1 VGPAGYPG
9 TWGAEMSDEQED
21 TAEAAWYEAAM
32 TVVAAFLET
41 DPARA
46 RRLWREAAELTV
58 AYAARSADP
67 DDDED
72 LEQLRAELTMP
83 DPVRA
88 RGIAMETAYAL
99 LESRREH
106 GIHNLDDMHPPEE
119 LAYIRGTLIARG
131 DEAGLEKIER
141 MVVVERFLD
150 GLEAGEAAAS

>member
-1 VGPAGYPG
+1 
-9 TWGAEMSDEQED
+9 MSDEQD
-21 TAEAAWYEAAM
+21 DAAQAAWYEAAM
-32 TVVAAFLET
+32 TVVAAFLEP
-41 DPARA
+41 DPAQQRA
-46 RRLWREAAELTV
+46 LWAQAADLTV
-58 AYAARSADP
+58 AYAARTAEP
-67 DDDED
+67 DED
-72 LEQLRAELTMP
+72 LEQLRAELRMP

-106 GIHNLDDMHPPEE
+106 GIRSLDDIHPPEE

-131 DEAGLEKIER
+131 DEDGLAKIDR

>member
-1 VGPAGYPG
+1 
-9 TWGAEMSDEQED
+9 MSDEQED
-21 TAEAAWYEAAM
+21 TAQAAWYEAAM

-41 DPARA
+41 DPVRQ
-46 RRLWREAAELTV
+46 RLLWAQAADLTV
-58 AYAARSADP
+58 AYAARTAEPGDE
-67 DDDED
+67 ED
-72 LEQLRAELTMP
+72 LEQLRAELAMP

-99 LESRREH
+99 LGSRREH
-106 GIHNLDDMHPPEE
+106 GIRSLDDIHPPEE

-131 DEAGLEKIER
+131 DEAGLAKIDR